1 MQAPRLSVTGLHAL
15 ARRVVAG
22 AGRIT
27 QPLHE
32 PRLPSRSAQ
41 ERLQV
46 AIFFRISS
54 RCLGLHLDNASSAR
68 LCTRTSKECLAQRK
82 KASTEVCIAAVVT
95 ASLRHTSEDECMR
108 ANVHAYMYSA
118 PGFLAPWLP
127 TLLNVECL
135 SDRLI
140 RVQGWGQPV
149 VILY

>member
-27 QPLHE
+27 QPMHE

-46 AIFFRISS
+46 AIFFRIAS

-95 ASLRHTSEDECMR
+95 AALRHTSEDEYIYIYIYIMIYR
-108 ANVHAYMYSA
+108 NIEYTFV
-118 PGFLAPWLP
+118 
-127 TLLNVECL
+127 
-135 SDRLI
+135 
-140 RVQGWGQPV
+140 
-149 VILY
+149 